1 MERLKNIFLFS
12 LFIFVMLSS
21 EAQPCNK
28 QHDGTLLS
36 CNRLR
41 LLALNA
47 GKSDCTFKNI
57 FSILDSIQ
65 CEGAF
70 RIEGKDTTW
79 VGSYG
84 LMGMS
89 LSNKIDGRPFTI
101 EFFMTEA
108 SIADTAVAQNNNQD
122 FWLDIA
128 AIKKCFNLKK
138 IPIARGPQ
146 PLESVYSSFV
156 ITNENVSTKVM
167 LETTDL
173 PLTKYNKSNRVMK
186 MVITRLQ

>member
-1 MERLKNIFLFS
+1 MKRLKNIFLFS

-21 EAQPCNK
+21 KAHPCNK
-28 QHDGTLLS
+28 QHDGTLFS
-36 CNRLR
+36 CNRLG
-41 LLALNA
+41 LLTLNA
-47 GKSDCTFKNI
+47 GKADCTFKNI

-101 EFFMTEA
+101 E
-108 SIADTAVAQNNNQD
+108 
-122 FWLDIA
+122 
-128 AIKKCFNLKK
+128 
-138 IPIARGPQ
+138 
-146 PLESVYSSFV
+146 
-156 ITNENVSTKVM
+156 
-167 LETTDL
+167 
-173 PLTKYNKSNRVMK
+173 
-186 MVITRLQ
+186 